1 MAMSALA
8 DPEVLAVLRTLYR
21 VRPATVT
28 ALRQFDTIPKEPLDD
43 ILTAL
48 EAEGYI
54 QRAGDTLN
62 LISPDSTLAR
72 TVSTLL
78 ADQRS
83 ALSDAAATLAQLP
96 TLARDWELGI
106 GGENSPLAAE
116 VIHGHRAQWDAWARF
131 AIEMPPRNPIC
142 MYPDLQVLA
151 TLIAPE
157 ISVVREQTGVDTPLR
172 GMLPAAVCADPAAR
186 PVLDLLMAGGMQIRT
201 LPSVP
206 SLVYVDD
213 GLYAAMPVNWTEHP
227 PSSLLIVRNPSIVS
241 ALAFVLET
249 QWSIATPFE
258 SVDDGWQPVLR
269 LLAQGLSDRAIA
281 ASLGGSVRT
290 VQRRITDA
298 MQDLGVSSRFELG
311 VAWAR
316 YSGSDVEHQSGGE

>member
-1 MAMSALA
+1 MATSALA

-21 VRPATVT
+21 VRPATVA
-28 ALRQFDTIPKEPLDD
+28 ALRQFDTMPKESLDE
-43 ILTAL
+43 ILATL
-48 EAEGYI
+48 EAEGFI
-54 QRAGDTLN
+54 QRAGEALN
-62 LISPDSTLAR
+62 LISPDSTLVRAV
-72 TVSTLL
+72 TALL
-78 ADQRS
+78 EQQRS
-83 ALSDAAATLAQLP
+83 TIDDAASALAHLP

-106 GGENSPLAAE
+106 GGESSPLAAE
-116 VIHGHRAQWDAWARF
+116 VIHGHRAQWDAWARY
-131 AIEMPPRNPIC
+131 AIEMPPRKPVC
-142 MYPDLQVLA
+142 MYPDLQILA

-157 ISVVREQTGVDTPLR
+157 ITVVRERTGVDTPLR
-172 GMLPAAVCADPAAR
+172 GMLPAGVCADPAAR
-186 PVLDLLMAGGMQIRT
+186 PVLDLLMAGGMEIRT

-213 GLYAAMPVNWTEHP
+213 GLYAAMPVNWAEHP

-281 ASLGGSVRT
+281 TSLGGSVRT
-290 VQRRITDA
+290 VQRRITEA
-298 MQDLGVSSRFELG
+298 MSDLGVSSRFELG